1 MSKSPLPKKI
11 TVGVSISL
19 SGKFRLQGEQA
30 RRGIQLWVKH
40 VNQQGGI
47 YLNERAQSLP
57 LRLIVYDDRSKTERA
72 KGNVLRLLKE
82 DQVDLLFGTYSS
94 VLTMA
99 VASIAENQ
107 KKILWNHGGASDA
120 IFKPGWR
127 YLVSVL
133 SPASSYLC
141 SLPSYLTMRA
151 PALRRISCLRAS
163 SGTFATYVAEGL
175 IEAAK
180 PHGLGVRQTSFNS
193 PLKNTSRVLKRALTH
208 HPDLLVGIGSFQ
220 DDVKI
225 VRHLTRTKAI
235 VTVAAGV
242 AAFGQKLGVKAEGV
256 IGPSQW
262 EPGIPYP
269 DIKGPNSEWFSVHF
283 KKNFGVPPDYPAAQG
298 FATGV
303 VIQEAIQRA
312 GGLKDERLREAVAD
326 LDIHTFYGAF
336 RIDPK
341 SGCQIGHQ
349 TLLVQ
354 WQKGKKVVIWP
365 SVGPVYQ
372 ENQVTS

>member
-30 RRGIQLWVKH
+30 LRGIQLWGKH

-120 IFKPGWR
+120 IFKRGWR
-127 YLVSVL
+127 YLLSVS
-133 SPASSYLC
+133 SPASSYLR
-141 SLPSYLTMRA
+141 SLPSYLVTRE
-151 PALRRISCLRAS
+151 PPLRRISCLRAT
-163 SGTFATYVAEGL
+163 SGTFAYHVAAGL
-175 IEAAK
+175 VEAAK
-180 PHGLGVRQTSFNS
+180 ALGLTVYLAPFNS
-193 PLKNTSRVLKRALTH
+193 PLKNASRIIKRDLVH
-208 HPDLLVGIGSFQ
+208 HPEVLIGIGSFQ

-225 VRHLTRTKAI
+225 VRHLTGTKTI

-262 EPGIPYP
+262 EPGTPYP

-341 SGCQIGHQ
+341 SGCQIDHQ

-365 SVGPVYQ
+365 PGA
-372 ENQVTS
+372 T